1 MIPGRQPDPPTRTLV
16 FPDTPEG
23 EPHGRQPEGGRD
35 GRFCAENAGSPRP
48 GPVHL
53 QLRRSKA
60 RTWTPPSRGCRP
72 RSPWM
77 PRGDHQPAD
86 LQDRAVQ
93 PGRARWRR
101 PHLGLLGHHVGVVE
115 RPAQAVQRRGHPG
128 VVRPRRVRDVL
139 VGVDRGR
146 RDLGRQPCLVVAL
159 LPSAARG
166 SPAKTAFS
174 RSRAVRRCVAMAAL
188 AASGS
193 RSRIARAMARCSG
206 LVAAACPAWW

>member
-1 MIPGRQPDPPTRTLV
+1 VIISQLTSKTGLSSLD
-16 FPDTPEG
+16 E
-23 EPHGRQPEGGRD
+23 HGG
-35 GRFCAENAGSPRP
+35 
-48 GPVHL
+48 
-53 QLRRSKA
+53 
-60 RTWTPPSRGCRP
+60 
-72 RSPWM
+72 
-77 PRGDHQPAD
+77 AD
-86 LQDRAVQ
+86 
-93 PGRARWRR
+93 

>member
-93 PGRARWRR
+93 PGRAWWRR
-101 PHLGLLGHHVGVVE
+101 PPPRSA
-115 RPAQAVQRRGHPG
+115 RPPRRRGRTAGAGGPAPG
-128 VVRPRRVRDVL
+128 SCRVVRPRRVPDVL

-146 RDLGRQPCLVVAL
+146 RDLGHQPCLEVAL

-174 RSRAVRRCVAMAAL
+174 RSRAVRRCATMAAL